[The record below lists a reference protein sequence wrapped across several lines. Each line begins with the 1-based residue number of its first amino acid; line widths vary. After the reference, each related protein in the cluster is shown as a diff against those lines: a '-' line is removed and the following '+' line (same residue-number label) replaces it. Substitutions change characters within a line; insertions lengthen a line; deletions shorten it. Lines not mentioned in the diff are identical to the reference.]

1 MFIMMFNFIKNLSI
15 KWKIL
20 SSAFI
25 IFFFTIFISD
35 GIFLLTI
42 YKTLYY
48 RNSFKNERLAE
59 VIASSLKYPLYT
71 KKAEFIKNYL
81 SDIIK
86 HRKIEGKIEGLILY
100 DAKGDYVIS
109 SGNYFSGN
117 KFDSHDNNNA
127 DKRGSGLL
135 LKHLNY
141 NGKNLGTLAVKFN
154 LKKELNGVKVRVFWV
169 GIRFLVIAAGFIAI
183 GLFMFYMITVFL
195 TKPLSEIKK
204 NIEEIKSGNYKINFR
219 SKFNDEI
226 GSVINAINSMAYAIE
241 DYMKRIDSI
250 NKEKNELNCMAIMG
264 EMSANIAHEIKNA
277 IYIISSANNYIAHE
291 TKNKIVEEFAGI
303 INNEVNRLNRMTI
316 DFLSFSR
323 QRSPELTP
331 LDINKLINDSLS
343 ISKFELSNFNI
354 KLIKD
359 LGSNIPI
366 INGDPELLKQVILN
380 LIVNAIDA
388 TCAANSSAAVE
399 FKNKVIKIRTM
410 VKNGYLN
417 IHIENN
423 GQPIAKENMEN
434 IFKPFFTTKNAGSG
448 LGLPMSLRI
457 IKLHGGTIDVQSD
470 KKRTVFNVIIPIL
483 RQSEQLS

>member
-1 MFIMMFNFIKNLSI
+1 MIFNFIKNLSI

-25 IFFFTIFISD
+25 IFSFTIFISD
-35 GIFLLTI
+35 GIFLWTI

-59 VIASSLKYPLYT
+59 VISSSLKYPLYA
-71 KKAEFIKNYL
+71 KKVKFIKNYL
-81 SDIIK
+81 SYIIK
-86 HRKIEGKIEGLILY
+86 HRKIEGKIEGLSLY
-100 DAKGDYVIS
+100 DAKGDYIIS

-117 KFDSHDNNNA
+117 KFDSRNNSNA
-127 DKRGSGLL
+127 GKRGGGLL
-135 LKHLNY
+135 FKRLNY

-154 LKKELNGVKVRVFWV
+154 LKKELNSVKVRVFWV
-169 GIRFLVIAAGFIAI
+169 GIRFLVIAAGFIAM

-303 INNEVNRLNRMTI
+303 INNEVNRLNRMTV

-359 LGSNIPI
+359 LDSNIPI

-388 TCAANSSAAVE
+388 TCAANSSKAAE

-410 VKNGYLN
+410 VKNGDLN
-417 IHIENN
+417 IRIENN
-423 GQPIAKENMEN
+423 GQPITKENMEN

-470 KKRTVFNVIIPIL
+470 KKRTVFNVIVPIL
-483 RQSEQLS
+483 RQSGQLS

>member
-1 MFIMMFNFIKNLSI
+1 MSMLNFIKNLSI
-15 KWKIL
+15 KWKVL

-35 GIFLLTI
+35 GIFLWTI
-42 YKTLYY
+42 YRTLHY
-48 RNSFKNERLAE
+48 RNSLKNERLAE
-59 VIASSLKYPLYT
+59 VIVSSLKYPLYT
-71 KKAEFIKNYL
+71 KKVKFIKKYL

-86 HRKIEGKIEGLILY
+86 HRKIEGKIDGLILY
-100 DAKGDYVIS
+100 DAKGDSMIS
-109 SGNYFSGN
+109 SGKYF
-117 KFDSHDNNNA
+117 FDKKIYSYDNNNA
-127 DKRGSGLL
+127 NKKDSGLL
-135 LKHLNY
+135 FERLNY
-141 NGKNLGTLAVKFN
+141 NGRNLGTLAIKFN
-154 LKKELNGVKVRVFWV
+154 LEQELNGVKVRVFWV
-169 GIRFLVIAAGFIAI
+169 GIRFLVIAAGFIAL

-204 NIEEIKSGNYKINFR
+204 NIEEIKSGNYKINFK

-303 INNEVNRLNRMTI
+303 INNEVNRLNRMTV

-343 ISKFELSNFNI
+343 ISKFELANFNI

-359 LGSNIPI
+359 LDSNIPI

-388 TCAANSSAAVE
+388 TCAANSSTATE
-399 FKNKVIKIRTM
+399 IKNKVIKIRTM
-410 VKNGYLN
+410 VKNGDLD
-417 IHIENN
+417 IQIENN
-423 GQPIAKENMEN
+423 GQPITKENMEN

-448 LGLPMSLRI
+448 LGLPISLRI
-457 IKLHGGTIDVQSD
+457 IKLHGGNIDVQSN
-470 KKRTVFNVIIPIL
+470 KKKTVFNVIIPML
-483 RQSEQLS
+483 RPVLLQHE